1 MGYVWSLGS
10 PGASLSV
17 KSGLC
22 VGLHSPCAFLICVRS
37 GLCLG
42 LRCPCAFFVCKEW
55 CWVFV
60 VLVRFSR
67 VGYVWFFL
75 DLVAFSLCIVGFV
88 RVFVV
93 PVCL

>member
-1 MGYVWSLGS
+1 MCRSSQSVC
-10 PGASLSV
+10 LSD
-17 KSGLC
+17 LC
-22 VGLHSPCAFLICVRS
+22 

-42 LRCPCAFFVCKEW
+42 LRCPCAIFVCKEW